1 MREKLTKVLGQSA
14 AIWTILTAGVL
25 LLCASILFGPT
36 GKSILPICVGCLVAG
51 ILCIAILIWTR
62 SGEIFPPII
71 QRAQLALAEKGDRRR
86 DARIARDAK
95 AGAPIKVGLLLDLP
109 SLWTM
114 FESLYDEL
122 KNDERFEVTIVAMPD
137 VNKGK
142 LVGNSASEMLT
153 KAGVPHEVLYQ
164 NGRLGNLSSYGF
176 HYVFPSRHYTYIRPK
191 KYVNWRM
198 RGVARMCHISYGV
211 CIFSGGILEIV
222 MNFEELQHYSIVFSE
237 TAIHSSLFEARRDK
251 YPDCH
256 AKIELVGSSK
266 FDAIHP
272 EDFACPPSNYKQV
285 ILYAPRWTPDGNAC
299 TFLDYYECFFDLVE
313 QHPDV
318 KYILRP
324 HPLMRNR
331 FRGRVIPEEE
341 WDAIFDRFN
350 DYDNAEVDENPDYRA
365 AFKQATVFVSDISS
379 LIPEF
384 LLTEKP
390 IIYAQKRW
398 QFNEFGKAISEGC
411 YHCHNWDEI
420 SNVLDS
426 LREGNHPKREAQ
438 RRVIDEYSYLG
449 EESAASRMK
458 QVIIRDYREL
468 AGDGDPA

>member
-14 AIWTILTAGVL
+14 VAWAIFTAVVL
-25 LLCASILFGPT
+25 LLCISILFGPT
-36 GKSILPICVGCLVAG
+36 GKSVLPICIGCLVAA
-51 ILCIAILIWTR
+51 ILGIAILIWAW
-62 SGEIFPPII
+62 GGIIILPII
-71 QRAQLALAEKGDRRR
+71 QRAQLTSAKRSDLQR

-137 VNKGK
+137 VDKGK
-142 LVGNSASEMLT
+142 LVGNSSSEMLT

-164 NGRLGNLSSYGF
+164 NGKLGSLSSYGF

-191 KYVNWRM
+191 KYVNWRL
-198 RGVARMCHISYGV
+198 RGIARMCHISYGV

-222 MNFEELQHYSIVFSE
+222 MDFEELQHYSIVFSE
-237 TAIHSSLFEARRDK
+237 TAIHTDLFKERRDK

-256 AKIELVGSSK
+256 TKIELAGSPK
-266 FDAIHP
+266 FDAISP
-272 EDFACPPSNYKQV
+272 EDFACPPSKYRQV
-285 ILYAPRWTPDGNAC
+285 ILYAPRWTPDGDAC
-299 TFLDYYECFFDLVE
+299 TFLDYYECFFKLVE
-313 QHPDV
+313 DHPDV

-324 HPLMRNR
+324 HPLMKNR
-331 FRGRVIPEEE
+331 FRGRVVPEEE

-350 DYDNAEVDENPDYRA
+350 DYDNAEVDESPDYRA

-390 IIYAQKRW
+390 LIYAQKHW
-398 QFNEFGKAISEGC
+398 QFNQFGKAMSEGV
-411 YHCHNWDEI
+411 YRCHDWDEV
-420 SNVLDS
+420 SNVLDC
-426 LREGNHPKREAQ
+426 LREGNHPKEETQ
-438 RRVIDEYSYLG
+438 RRVINECFYLG
-449 EESAASRMK
+449 EESAAYRMK
-458 QVIIRDYREL
+458 QAVLKDYQEL
-468 AGDGDPA
+468 GKDGATA